1 MKDSIKMILS
11 AVLLLAV
18 SGCGNHHKIG
28 NIISFGISGEYPPFE
43 YVQGG
48 VLKGFDIDL
57 ARLIASQLNK
67 EAVFENMTF
76 STILP
81 ALQSGHVDAAIS
93 TITITPERE
102 KNFDFSD
109 SYYVESLAMVYSSNS
124 PVAEISQL
132 PGKKIACQL
141 GTTMEVWLKE
151 HAPDTEIITFDGNPQ
166 AIEALKAGHV
176 DGVFIDSIQAT
187 VFSKNNIGLA
197 SYVLAQSDTG
207 YGVAVKKGS
216 PLKDQINAALKIL
229 ENNGELAALK
239 KKWFGEGQ
247 WTS

>member
-1 MKDSIKMILS
+1 MKNSMKMVLS

-18 SGCGNHHKIG
+18 GGCGNPHKLG
-28 NIISFGISGEYPPFE
+28 NIISFGISAEYPPFE
-43 YVQGG
+43 FIQQG

-57 ARLIASQLNK
+57 ARLIAKQLNK
-67 EAVFENMTF
+67 EAIFENMQF

-81 ALQSGHVDAAIS
+81 ATQSGHVDAAIS
-93 TITITPERE
+93 TITITLERE
-102 KNFDFSD
+102 KNFDFSI
-109 SYYVESLAMVYSSNS
+109 SYYVESLAMVYADNA
-124 PVAEISQL
+124 PIAKASQL

-151 HAPDTEIITFDGNPQ
+151 HAPHTEIITFDSNPQ

-176 DGVFIDSIQAT
+176 DGVFIDGVQAT
-187 VFSKNNIGLA
+187 IFSKKNVNL
-197 SYVLAQSDTG
+197 SYSMLAQSDTG

-216 PLKDQINAALKIL
+216 PLKDEINAALKAL
-229 ENNGELAALK
+229 ENNGELSALK

>member
-1 MKDSIKMILS
+1 MKNSMKMILS
-11 AVLLLAV
+11 SVLLLAV

-28 NIISFGISGEYPPFE
+28 NIISFGISAEYPPFE

-57 ARLIASQLNK
+57 ARLIAKQLNK
-67 EAVFENMTF
+67 EDVFENMTF

-109 SYYVESLAMVYSSNS
+109 NYYVESLAMVYSSNS

-151 HAPDTEIITFDGNPQ
+151 HAFDTEIITFDGNPQ

-176 DGVFIDSIQAT
+176 DGVFIDSIQAV
-187 VFSKNNIGLA
+187 VFSQKNSGLSHA
-197 SYVLAQSDTG
+197 VLSQSDTG

-216 PLKDQINAALKIL
+216 PLKDQINAALKTL